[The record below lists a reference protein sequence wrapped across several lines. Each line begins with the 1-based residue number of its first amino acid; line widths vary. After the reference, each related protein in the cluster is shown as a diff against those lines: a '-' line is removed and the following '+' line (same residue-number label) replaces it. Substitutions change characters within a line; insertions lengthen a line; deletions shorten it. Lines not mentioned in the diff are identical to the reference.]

1 MSLASRVLYLNSGS
15 CDNFLVMSFPIVTY
29 ISYSVHVYL
38 CNPSF
43 YNAVKYVSFITY
55 LSYANEI
62 RTNSPTVVTDINFR
76 KKEFVEVTRYRSKNR
91 LQIIV
96 VSSTDFFL
104 FFLLI

>member
-1 MSLASRVLYLNSGS
+1 
-15 CDNFLVMSFPIVTY
+15 MSFPIVAY

-62 RTNSPTVVTDINFR
+62 RTNSSTVVTNIINFR

-91 LQIIV
+91 LRIIV

-104 FFLLI
+104 FFSLFNDYSMKIQYEDKKKKIK